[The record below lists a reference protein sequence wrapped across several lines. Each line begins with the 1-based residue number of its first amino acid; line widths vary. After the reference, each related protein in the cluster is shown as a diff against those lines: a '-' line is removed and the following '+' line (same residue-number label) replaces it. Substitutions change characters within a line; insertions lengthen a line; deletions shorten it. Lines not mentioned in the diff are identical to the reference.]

1 MKFDI
6 ITLFP
11 NMFSGPFAESMMKR
25 AVEKKSI
32 EINLHNLRDWALDS
46 YGTVDDKP
54 FGGGVGMLIRPEPV
68 FNALETIKEQ
78 NPSVTGVTSPSPLR
92 GICGLDKGEKNNLSK
107 VIMMSAR
114 GIRFTQEKA
123 EEYSKLDNLVI
134 LCGHYEGF
142 DQRVSDYMI
151 DEEISIGDYVLTG
164 GEIPAMVIVDSVARL
179 IPGVLGKDESSQIE
193 SFSEIEIDGK
203 KVRTIEYPQYTRP
216 REFMGHAVPEV
227 LVSGDPKKIREW
239 QENEVRKELRQSLS
253 DQNQSK

>member
-11 NMFSGPFAESMMKR
+11 NMFSGPFSESMIKR
-25 AVEKKSI
+25 AIEKKSI
-32 EINLHNLRDWALDS
+32 EINLHNLRNWALDS

-68 FNALETIKEQ
+68 FKAIESIQKIGKT
-78 NPSVTGVTSPSPLR
+78 
-92 GICGLDKGEKNNLSK
+92 K

-114 GIRFTQEKA
+114 GTRFTQEKA

-142 DQRVSDYMI
+142 DQRVSDFMI

-164 GEIPAMVIVDSVARL
+164 GEIPAMVIIDSVARL
-179 IPGVLGKDESSQIE
+179 LPGVLGKDESSQIE
-193 SFSEIEIDGK
+193 SFSEIEIDGEK
-203 KVRTIEYPQYTRP
+203 IRTTEYPQYTRP
-216 REFMGHAVPEV
+216 REFMGHSVPDV
-227 LVSGDPKKIREW
+227 LVSGDPKKISQW
-239 QENEVRKELRQSLS
+239 QKEQTKKHL
-253 DQNQSK
+253 K